1 MRPEGNPGHERLVQR
16 ARRRCGGGV
25 GLGVGEV
32 TGDDE
37 PPKDPGPALED
48 QLRVEI
54 WVVGAGSVDEPGEQ
68 GGLGP
73 AEAVGGGVEVAAAR
87 GLQALGLPPERKPG
101 GSREGPALREEESG
115 PYVERTVSAQAEVRQ
130 RGRPVRDDRVLGVGE
145 GDGAGADGLLELVLD
160 GVLVGGGLG
169 AVLRLGPEVEL
180 ALGGTA
186 KFEGTKWSSS

>member
-87 GLQALGLPPERKPG
+87 GPAGTWSA
-101 GSREGPALREEESG
+101 SREEAGRE
-115 PYVERTVSAQAEVRQ
+115 PR
-130 RGRPVRDDRVLGVGE
+130 
-145 GDGAGADGLLELVLD
+145 GAGAP
-160 GVLVGGGLG
+160 GGGERP
-169 AVLRLGPEVEL
+169 LRRADGISS
-180 ALGGTA
+180 GRGSTA
-186 KFEGTKWSSS
+186 RSSSP